1 MDDVQ
6 VRHTILNADVEED
19 LEMQRIQLNNITVEV
34 DFLDSKITSLNA
46 DITSLEENDVS
57 QNERLGAVE
66 DDVDE
71 WDDKITALE
80 VANVDITD
88 RLITVEEILLGALRY
103 LY

>member
-1 MDDVQ
+1 MDDVP

-57 QNERLGAVE
+57 
-66 DDVDE
+66 
-71 WDDKITALE
+71 
-80 VANVDITD
+80 
-88 RLITVEEILLGALRY
+88 
-103 LY
+103 